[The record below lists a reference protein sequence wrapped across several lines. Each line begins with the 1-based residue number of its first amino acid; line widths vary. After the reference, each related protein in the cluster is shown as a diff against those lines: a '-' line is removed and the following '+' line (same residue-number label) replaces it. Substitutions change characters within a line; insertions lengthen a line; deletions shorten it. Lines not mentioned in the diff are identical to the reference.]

1 MGLIGRE
8 IIQTRIWKN
17 EPEVPH
23 TGNYKEVFPIT
34 VFDAV
39 KREYNSTETLVDI
52 INQMELI
59 LSSKQQKIP
68 AKGSDQLVTYAGQE
82 GQVGSI
88 GITTRIRREF
98 SEPSD
103 DLIPTERAVANYLI
117 DLGFV
122 NQEGEIDLDQ
132 KIRWANVIGRPL
144 WYKETGNNQDGFMT
158 QQAVTEAINSVRT
171 EISSIHFD
179 DSEVRTMITNH
190 TSNSNNPHNV
200 TLDQLDGV
208 STNSFIAHTED
219 TNNPHQVTK
228 EQLGLSNVNNT
239 SDLDKPISTA
249 VQNELTTIEQ
259 NITNL
264 ITATEQLAPALEN
277 LSQIAVSQTD
287 FNLHVDDLNNP
298 HQVTKTQLG
307 LSNVDNTSDADK
319 PISTAVQL
327 RLQEIDQNLTALET
341 TLDTVTDYLTPT
353 GENLI
358 LISTDN
364 SLEWGTISSNLIDDD
379 SISTNKIQD
388 LAVTTNKIADA
399 NIDSSKLASNLV
411 LMGKPTL
418 FEDLPLTDN
427 SKTFVTSEWVNSQ
440 IFGSSRI
447 EDRAIN
453 GNKLFT
459 TENANTVLSVLTPN
473 TDPVYTKISHEMLN
487 SFIIEANNIKNFN
500 VTELKLADNSVSTAK
515 LQDNSVSNEKL
526 PDGVV
531 TTNKILDN
539 AVTSSKLFKASQ
551 EGMVLISNENKVPV
565 YKKLSESDIEIN
577 VQSLP
582 VNKLQSID
590 QSDRVLAVI
599 TNNSD
604 PIWTK
609 INSDMLRDKI
619 VDGSKLFTSPVS
631 NRVLAVETMYEDPFY
646 TQVNTEMI
654 KNGAVT
660 SEKIQNGSIL
670 YDHLGPTL
678 LSSDFI
684 ESANIKDES
693 IIPSK
698 LFRSEL
704 PNRVIGTIGD
714 PYSEPQWL
722 QVNRAMIEDEAI
734 NGDKLWTS
742 GIEENPYR
750 VIGVTG
756 PDVPPEYLMI
766 TGNFIVNS
774 SIPGNKL
781 IPNIVLSGSPALE
794 IDPPSD
800 SNDHSLVTTGWV
812 TSKLSG
818 FQDQLDLAIQNVNQ
832 ALLDSL
838 PSATD
843 EEVIEVVTEIWSDQS
858 SGEGENG

>member
-39 KREYNSTETLVDI
+39 KREYNSTETLADI

-122 NQEGEIDLDQ
+122 NREGEIDLDQ

-200 TLDQLDGV
+200 TLAQLNGV
-208 STNSFIAHTED
+208 STNSFTAHTED

-228 EQLGLSNVNNT
+228 EQLGLDNVDNT
-239 SDLDKPISTA
+239 SDLNKPISTA

-264 ITATEQLAPALEN
+264 ITATERLAPALEN

-287 FNLHVDDLNNP
+287 FNLHVNDLNNP

-327 RLQEIDQNLTALET
+327 KLQEINQSLTALET
-341 TLDTVTDYLTPT
+341 TLGTVTDYLTPT
-353 GENLI
+353 EENLI
-358 LISTDN
+358 LISRND
-364 SLEWGTISSNLIDDD
+364 SLEWSTISSNLIDDN
-379 SISTNKIQD
+379 SISTSKIQD
-388 LAVTTNKIADA
+388 LAITASKIADG
-399 NIDSSKLASNLV
+399 NIDSSKLSTNLIFY
-411 LMGKPTL
+411 GRPTL
-418 FEDLPLTDN
+418 FEDLPLNDN

-440 IFGSSRI
+440 IFDSTRI

-459 TENANTVLSVLTPN
+459 TENANTILSVLTPN
-473 TDPVYTKISHEMLN
+473 TNPVYTKISHEMLN
-487 SFIIEANNIKNFN
+487 NFIIEANNIKNFN

-531 TTNKILDN
+531 TTSKILDN

-551 EGMVLISNENKVPV
+551 EGMVLMSNENKAPV
-565 YKKLSESDIEIN
+565 YKKLTDSDIEIST
-577 VQSLP
+577 QSLP
-582 VNKLQSID
+582 VNKLKSID
-590 QSDRVLAVI
+590 QPDRVLAVI

-609 INSDMLRDKI
+609 VNSDMLRDKI

-660 SEKIQNGSIL
+660 GEKIQNGSIL
-670 YDHLGPTL
+670 YDHLGPTFYV
-678 LSSDFI
+678 SGTSISDSTI
-684 ESANIKDES
+684 TGA
-693 IIPSK
+693 K

-704 PNRVIGTIGD
+704 PDRVIGVVGD

-722 QVNRAMIEDEAI
+722 QVNRNMIENEAV

-766 TGNFIVNS
+766 TGNFIVNA

-781 IPNIVLSGSPALE
+781 VPNVVLVGTPSLEVSPPLNTDNRTLATTE
-794 IDPPSD
+794 WVNDKID
-800 SNDHSLVTTGWV
+800 T
-812 TSKLSG
+812 
-818 FQDQLDLAIQNVNQ
+818 FQSQLDLAIQNVNQ

-838 PSATD
+838 PVASD
-843 EEVIEVVTEIWSDQS
+843 EDITELVIDIWSDEEEQEENV
-858 SGEGENG
+858 GE